1 MKNSRCLGLIGGL
14 GVGATVHYYEN
25 LAHGCDRLGFALD
38 IVITHAQTPRVF
50 AHVEAKDRTGL
61 AEYLNGYIL
70 RMKAAGAEMA
80 VIPAITPL
88 FCAKELAATSAL
100 PLVSLLDPLIG
111 ELTMR
116 KTRRVA
122 IFGTRFVV
130 ESDLFGALS
139 GIEVV
144 RPAPE
149 EVDLIHKTYVELAAT
164 GEPSAEK
171 HEKLTSLAHGLVT
184 RDRVDAILLAGTD
197 LTLLFNESNTEFP
210 YVDCAALHIRE
221 ILREVTHGARTAL
234 AQVQA
239 GRPPTDCD
247 G

>member
-25 LAHGCDRLGFALD
+25 LARGCDKLGFALD

-50 AHVEAKDRTGL
+50 AYVEAKDRTGL
-61 AEYLNGYIL
+61 ADYLNGYIR

-80 VIPAITPL
+80 AIPAVTPL
-88 FCAKELAATSAL
+88 FCAKELAATSAVSI
-100 PLVSLLDPLIG
+100 VSLLDPLNR
-111 ELTMR
+111 ELATR
-116 KTRRVA
+116 KARRVA
-122 IFGTRFVV
+122 IFGTRFVI

-139 GIEVV
+139 GVQVI
-144 RPAPE
+144 RPAPD

-171 HEKLTSLAHGLVT
+171 HEKLTSLAHRLLT

-197 LTLLFNESNTEFP
+197 LTLLFDESNTDFP
-210 YVDCAALHIRE
+210 YVDCAALHIRD
-221 ILREVTHGARTAL
+221 ILREVTKA
-234 AQVQA
+234 
-239 GRPPTDCD
+239 
-247 G
+247 